1 MVTYLNERRGKE
13 SVWVYLM
20 FGYIVAMLANV
31 FMPHI
36 PASFVFH
43 SYAPGAVTAVLI
55 NLPVMGFLSIRAV
68 REGLGVGEEGG
79 GVRWGSAPRNRWH
92 DSDAVPYPLRCPWRL
107 LRQQ

>member
-1 MVTYLNERRGKE
+1 
-13 SVWVYLM
+13 M